1 MSQTQENYEHALKN
15 LDGKETNKMSF
26 RINTPRENKCIHEF
40 HIIGLGANLME
51 KSLQFIDKYIV
62 LWKMGFIFQPLKSKI
77 LSFRILPDI
86 SSPQNTIEFA
96 L

>member
-51 KSLQFIDKYIV
+51 KSL
-62 LWKMGFIFQPLKSKI
+62 
-77 LSFRILPDI
+77 
-86 SSPQNTIEFA
+86 
-96 L
+96 